1 MFGEACASKLIV
13 GIADLK
19 ASANPADV
27 VITYA
32 LGSCLGI
39 TAHDPIA
46 RVGGLV
52 HVMTPSSTLDAAR
65 AQRAPA
71 TYVDTGVNLLISA
84 CVKLGAQKSRIVLV
98 AAGGAERGDGG
109 SDMFQIGR
117 RNFVALRQVLW
128 KLGIILRRHDVGGN
142 HPRTMSLAIGSGEV
156 GIIATGYVA
165 QQPAA

>member
-1 MFGEACASKLIV
+1 MFEEATASKLIV

-19 ASANPADV
+19 TSSNPEDV

-39 TAHDPIA
+39 TAHDPVA

-52 HVMTPSSTLDAAR
+52 HVMAPSSSLDAAR
-65 AQRAPA
+65 AARAPA
-71 TYVDTGVNLLISA
+71 TFVDTGVTLLIDE
-84 CVKLGAQKSRIVLV
+84 CVRLGAQKSRIVLM
-98 AAGGAERGDGG
+98 ASGGAERGDGS

-117 RNFVALRQVLW
+117 RNFVALRQALW

-142 HPRTMSLAIGSGEV
+142 HPRTMSLAIASGEV
-156 GIIATGYVA
+156 RIIATGYVA

>member
-1 MFGEACASKLIV
+1 MALTASASKLVV
-13 GIADLK
+13 GIADMK
-19 ASANPADV
+19 VSATPSDV

-39 TAHDPIA
+39 TAYDPVA
-46 RVGGLV
+46 QVGGLV
-52 HVMTPSSTLDAAR
+52 HVMTPSSTLDPPR
-65 AQRAPA
+65 AVRAPA
-71 TYVDTGVNLLISA
+71 TYVDTGVNLLIEE
-84 CVKLGAQKSRIVLV
+84 CLRLGAQKSRIVLV

-156 GIIATGYVA
+156 GIIATGFAA
-165 QQPAA
+165 QHSAA

>member
-1 MFGEACASKLIV
+1 MLGQVVASKLIV

-19 ASANPADV
+19 ASSNPADV

-39 TAHDPIA
+39 TAHDPVA
-46 RVGGLV
+46 HVGGLV
-52 HVMTPSSTLDAAR
+52 HVMTPNSSMDAAR
-65 AQRAPA
+65 AERAPA
-71 TYVDTGVNLLISA
+71 TFVDTGVTLLINE
-84 CVKLGAQKSRIVLV
+84 CLKLGAQKSRIVLV

-156 GIIATGYVA
+156 GIIATGNVA
-165 QQPAA
+165 QQPA

>member
-1 MFGEACASKLIV
+1 MLVAAQPKLIV

-19 ASANPADV
+19 TSVNPSDV

-39 TAHDPIA
+39 TAHDPVA
-46 RVGGLV
+46 RVGGMV
-52 HVMTPSSTLDAAR
+52 HVMTPSSTLDPPR
-65 AQRAPA
+65 AVRAPA
-71 TYVDTGVNLLISA
+71 TYVDTGVSLLINE
-84 CVKLGAQKSRIVLV
+84 CMRLGAQKSRIVLV
-98 AAGGAERGDGG
+98 AAGGAERGDGA

-142 HPRTMSLAIGSGEV
+142 HPRTMSLTIGSGEV

>member
-1 MFGEACASKLIV
+1 MGMHPAMKTVV
-13 GIADLK
+13 GIADMK
-19 ASANPADV
+19 SSSDPGDV
-27 VITYA
+27 IVTYA

-39 TAHDPIA
+39 TAHDPVA

-65 AQRAPA
+65 AERSPA
-71 TYVDTGVNLLISA
+71 TYVDTGVALLINE
-84 CVKLGAQKSRIVLV
+84 CLRLGANKSRIILV
-98 AAGGAERGDGG
+98 AAGGAERGDGT
-109 SDMFQIGR
+109 SDMFQIGK
-117 RNFVALRQVLW
+117 RNFTALRQVLW

-156 GIIATGYVA
+156 GIIATGHAA

>member
-1 MFGEACASKLIV
+1 MFGDNNAPKLIV

-19 ASANPADV
+19 TSSRAADV

-39 TAHDPIA
+39 TAHDPVA
-46 RVGGLV
+46 RVGGMV
-52 HVMTPSSTLDAAR
+52 HVMTPSSTLDAER

-71 TYVDTGVNLLISA
+71 TFVDTGVNLLIQE
-84 CVKLGAQKSRIVLV
+84 CLKLGAQKSRIVLV
-98 AAGGAERGDGG
+98 ASGGAERGDGG

>member
-1 MFGEACASKLIV
+1 MFESQTGSKLIV
-13 GIADLK
+13 GIADMKL
-19 ASANPADV
+19 SDNPEHV

-39 TAHDPIA
+39 TAHDPVA

-52 HVMTPSSTLDAAR
+52 HVMTPSSTLDPPR
-65 AQRAPA
+65 ALRAPA
-71 TYVDTGVNLLISA
+71 TYVDTGVSLLINE
-84 CVKLGAQKSRIVLV
+84 CLRLGAQKARIVLV

-117 RNFVALRQVLW
+117 RNFVALRQALW
-128 KLGIILRRHDVGGN
+128 KLGIILRRHDVGGH

-156 GIIATGYVA
+156 GIVSTGHMA

>member
-1 MFGEACASKLIV
+1 MFTTSMASKVIV

-19 ASANPADV
+19 ASTNPDDV

-39 TAHDPIA
+39 SAHDPVA

-52 HVMTPSSTLDAAR
+52 HVMTPSSALDPQR

-71 TYVDTGVNLLISA
+71 TYVDTGVNLLISE
-84 CVKLGAQKSRIVLV
+84 CVRLGAQKSRIVLV
-98 AAGGAERGDGG
+98 AAGGAERGDGA

-117 RNFVALRQVLW
+117 RNFVALRQALW

-156 GIIATGYVA
+156 GIITTGHVS

>member
-1 MFGEACASKLIV
+1 MGINPASKLIV

-19 ASANPADV
+19 TSAKPDDV
-27 VITYA
+27 IVTYA

-39 TAHDPIA
+39 TAHDPVA
-46 RVGGLV
+46 KVGGLV

-65 AQRAPA
+65 AERSPA
-71 TYVDTGVNLLISA
+71 TYVDTGVARLINE
-84 CVKLGAQKSRIVLV
+84 CLKLGANKSRIILV
-98 AAGGAERGDGG
+98 AAGGAERGDGA
-109 SDMFQIGR
+109 SDMFQIGK
-117 RNFVALRQVLW
+117 RNFTALRQVLW

-156 GIIATGYVA
+156 SIIATGYV

>member
-1 MFGEACASKLIV
+1 MPKLVV

-19 ASANPADV
+19 TSADPEDV

-39 TAHDPIA
+39 SAHDPVA

-52 HVMTPSSTLDAAR
+52 HVMTPSSSMDPPR
-65 AQRAPA
+65 ALRAPA
-71 TYVDTGVNLLISA
+71 TFVDTGVNLLVDE
-84 CVKLGAQKSRIVLV
+84 CLRRGAQKSRIVLV
-98 AAGGAERGDGG
+98 ASGGAERGDGA

-128 KLGIILRRHDVGGN
+128 KLGIILRRHDVGGT

-156 GIIATGYVA
+156 GIITTGYVA

>member
-1 MFGEACASKLIV
+1 MFEASASKLIV

-19 ASANPADV
+19 TSTDPAHT

-39 TAHDPIA
+39 TAHDPVA
-46 RVGGLV
+46 KVGGMV

-71 TYVDTGVNLLISA
+71 TYVDTGVNLLINE
-84 CVKLGAQKSRIVLV
+84 CLRLGAQKSRIVLV

-156 GIIATGYVA
+156 GIIATGYAA

>member
-1 MFGEACASKLIV
+1 MIGAASASKLVV
-13 GIADLK
+13 GVADLK
-19 ASANPADV
+19 TSANPEDV

-39 TAHDPIA
+39 IAHDPVA

-52 HVMTPSSTLDAAR
+52 HVMTPSSTLDPLR
-65 AQRAPA
+65 ALRAPA
-71 TYVDTGVNLLISA
+71 TYVDSGVNLLIDE
-84 CVKLGAQKSRIVLV
+84 CLRLGAQKSRIVLV
-98 AAGGAERGDGG
+98 AAGGAERGDGK

-142 HPRTMSLAIGSGEV
+142 KPRTMSLAIGSGEV
-156 GIIATGYVA
+156 SIIATGNVA
-165 QQPAA
+165 QRPAA